1 MEGMENPRIQSKLAD
16 IRETLKRIGNSLT
29 EEVTLI

>member
-1 MEGMENPRIQSKLAD
+1 MENPRIQSKLAD

-29 EEVTLI
+29 EEVPST